1 MKRKLFNWFVS
12 YSFSN
17 GPVLGDGYATITD
30 SNIDMNTVSGIENMR
45 KLLIQ
50 KELENGNEIKHLVPI
65 FFQEIKKT

>member
-1 MKRKLFNWFVS
+1 MGMPPL
-12 YSFSN
+12 
-17 GPVLGDGYATITD
+17 PIPT
-30 SNIDMNTVSGIENMR
+30 GIANMR